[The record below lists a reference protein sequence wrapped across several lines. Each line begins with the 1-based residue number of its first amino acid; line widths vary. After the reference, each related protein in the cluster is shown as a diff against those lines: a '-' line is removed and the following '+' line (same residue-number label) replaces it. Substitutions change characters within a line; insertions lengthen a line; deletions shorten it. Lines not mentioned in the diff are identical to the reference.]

1 VASWLG
7 TSGAWEPLKK
17 KRETATKEERAS
29 ACKRVMRYAGMVQI
43 DIRRNNP

>member
-17 KRETATKEERAS
+17 RETATKEELAS
-29 ACKRVMRYAGMVQI
+29 ACKRVMRHPGMIQI